1 MADLNTSFN
10 PVESPG
16 NYYPQDFSLQT
27 INLRTAS
34 GQKFELRKLMVEL
47 SYYEDIY
54 TFAVS
59 GYVTIKDAQGFIEGL
74 QLSGNEFIEINFG
87 KVKGAPSADDQ
98 VYSLYK
104 IGNRLP
110 GNNLNVETY
119 TLYFCSE
126 ELLLSEQ
133 IKISKS
139 YTGQKISGIVNN
151 ILTDQL
157 KVPLNKIKVVEETTG
172 VNDFVLP
179 RMKPFEA
186 ISWLSTYARPQ
197 KTGGKGADMLFFE
210 TKEGYNYRSLQSMF
224 SDPIYATYKYQQSNL
239 DDKTQSFQEKA
250 ISVLNYEFAKTYDV
264 LKDINSGTF
273 ANRLIS
279 IDPIA
284 RKAITTD
291 FDVKQYAASST
302 QLNGNLP
309 LATSKNRL
317 GLTQNQ
323 ASESV
328 VKVATSNAFQT
339 EAPYI
344 KQAPGSVAKNIAIEN
359 YVPNRTAQLS
369 LANYTVVKMTIPG
382 DPGITAGRTIDFSL
396 LTIKPTTNTRELDK
410 FYSGKYLVTAV
421 RHIIQ
426 PEGIFQTVLEIAKG
440 SSTTPYGSVNTID
453 STVS

>member
-1 MADLNTSFN
+1 M
-10 PVESPG
+10 
-16 NYYPQDFSLQT
+16 
-27 INLRTAS
+27 
-34 GQKFELRKLMVEL
+34 
-47 SYYEDIY
+47 
-54 TFAVS
+54 
-59 GYVTIKDAQGFIEGL
+59 
-74 QLSGNEFIEINFG
+74 
-87 KVKGAPSADDQ
+87 DD
-98 VYSLYK
+98 
-104 IGNRLP
+104 
-110 GNNLNVETY
+110 
-119 TLYFCSE
+119 
-126 ELLLSEQ
+126 
-133 IKISKS
+133 
-139 YTGQKISGIVNN
+139 
-151 ILTDQL
+151 
-157 KVPLNKIKVVEETTG
+157 
-172 VNDFVLP
+172 
-179 RMKPFEA
+179 
-186 ISWLSTYARPQ
+186 
-197 KTGGKGADMLFFE
+197 
-210 TKEGYNYRSLQSMF
+210 
-224 SDPIYATYKYQQSNL
+224 
-239 DDKTQSFQEKA
+239 DD
-250 ISVLNYEFAKTYDV
+250 VYDV

-279 IDPIA
+279 IDPLA
-284 RKAITTD
+284 RKAVTTD
-291 FDVKQYAASST
+291 FDVKQYAAGST

-339 EAPYI
+339 QAPYI

-440 SSTTPYGSVNTID
+440 SSTTAYGSVNTID